1 MSHWTHEAGL
11 RLFGSGGERNW
22 IVTTAIG
29 GNYFSQWEGQT
40 ASTWV
45 DYARRFGLGIAVF
58 TSDIHRRDEPPRHGA
73 WQKLLAPTVLQSVL
87 DRDFRCLLVDTDVL
101 ISPQAK
107 NAFEEVAPGNIG
119 VVSQQNNLPM
129 GYLELRRR
137 IAYLRRTFLDTTFPL
152 DSGLVALPQ
161 DFFRLAEL
169 EVREDFFCSGVVLLD
184 SSCHADL
191 FAEWYRTAPSDEAYA
206 RADWGEQLWLN
217 YCVQGR
223 SDLQWLDYSWQALWL
238 YEVAT
243 YYPFLYSRSAE
254 PEIAQWCLASSL
266 LRNNFVH
273 LAGRW
278 EQELLGEWQPEFPG
292 VGSFNEIAVMLER
305 HQKTIL
311 GGTLQGVIVPLDA
324 RRKT

>member
-11 RLFGSGGERNW
+11 RLFGSGGEQNW

-29 GNYFSQWEGQT
+29 GNYVRQWEGHT
-40 ASTWV
+40 ASTWIE
-45 DYARRFGLGIAVF
+45 YARRYDLGIAVF
-58 TSDIHRRDEPPRHGA
+58 TSDIQRSDEPLRHGA
-73 WQKLLAPTVLQSVL
+73 WQKLLAPTVLRSVL
-87 DRDFRCLLVDTDVL
+87 GREFRCLLMDTDVL
-101 ISPQAK
+101 ISPLAK
-107 NAFEEVAPGNIG
+107 NAFVEVAPGSIG
-119 VVSQQNNLPM
+119 VVSQQNHLPM
-129 GYLELRRR
+129 DYLALRRR
-137 IAYLRRTFLDTTFPL
+137 IAYLRRTFLENSFPL

-169 EVREDFFCSGVVLLD
+169 EVREDFFCSGVVALD

-191 FAEWYRTAPSDEAYA
+191 FADWYRTAPSGEAYA

-223 SDLQWLDYSWQALWL
+223 SDVQWLDYSWQALWL

-243 YYPFLYSRSAE
+243 YYPFLYSRDVA
-254 PEIAQWCLASSL
+254 PNIAQWCLASSL

-278 EQELLGEWQPEFPG
+278 EQELLREWRPEFPG
-292 VGSFNEIAVMLER
+292 FGSFNEVAAQLKHHQQMMLS
-305 HQKTIL
+305 
-311 GGTLQGVIVPLDA
+311 GTLQGVIAPLDA